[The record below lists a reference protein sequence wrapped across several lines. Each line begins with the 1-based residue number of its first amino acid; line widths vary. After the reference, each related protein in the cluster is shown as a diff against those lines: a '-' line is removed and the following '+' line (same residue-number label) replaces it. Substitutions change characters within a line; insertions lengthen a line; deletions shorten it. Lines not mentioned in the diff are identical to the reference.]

1 MDLSR
6 FAFLSIFIFITL
18 IHALLLHSYLIKTD
32 SISKPDTQ
40 VRHITLSHVV
50 IKKPQPPKIDI
61 PKIIPPVI
69 QKPIIKPLPKPRP
82 KPIHKRKRHIKKREI
97 IKKPLKHEIVLPQ
110 PTPKIETKAPIKQI
124 DTTSIKDKYT
134 SEIRRQIKQHLFY
147 PKIAKRMHIQDT
159 VQVAFRVEKDG
170 KISHVHIINH
180 PRKVLSRGAIKTL
193 NSLDLAPVPK
203 ELDQTYLDITIPIEF
218 KLTQG

>member
-18 IHALLLHSYLIKTD
+18 IHTLLLHSYLLKID

-50 IKKPQPPKIDI
+50 IKKNQPPKIDI
-61 PKIIPPVI
+61 PKIIPPMI
-69 QKPIIKPLPKPRP
+69 QKPIIKPKHRP
-82 KPIHKRKRHIKKREI
+82 KPIHKAKRKKHIKKRKT
-97 IKKPLKHEIVLPQ
+97 IKKPIHHEIVLQQ
-110 PTPKIETKAPIKQI
+110 PTPNIETKAPIKQI

-147 PKIAKRMHIQDT
+147 PKIAKRMHIQDI
-159 VQVAFRVEKDG
+159 VEVSFRVLGNG
-170 KISHVHIINH
+170 KITNIKIVNH
-180 PRKVLSRGAIKTL
+180 PRKVLSRGAVKTL